1 MRSASHAVTDRNGLL
16 EMQASIEQ
24 VHVSEPIGTYIVD
37 IVSSTRTSQRVQVGA
52 SPRGSLAI
60 LKLSRAKAALEGRDF
75 VTPED
80 VKAVAV
86 PALSHRLI
94 SETGALGAESASGRC
109 RARVARNGSGA
120 GCRGFAHA
128 HGMTR
133 SPSPKVGAY
142 AGLAALGLLAAV
154 ALRLPELVLLAAP
167 FAVVATAQRVSGA
180 HTTHRGR
187 GRARPRARPRR
198 RIARRLDPVRAGEA
212 VERLDVLLELPAG
225 LELEDGDNPSTLR
238 LVEGGERL
246 LSLRLRCARWGAFRV
261 GRIHLRAHDHFGMFR
276 HEVTIDAR
284 QPLKVYPTEEA
295 VRTLLRPSET
305 QVFSG
310 NHVARQ
316 KAEGIEFAD
325 IRQFVAGDRVRH
337 VNWRATARRGEL
349 WVNEHHAERNA
360 DVVIFLDVF
369 AEARRGERSTLDPA
383 LRAAASL
390 AARYLRQRDRVGFV
404 SYGGMLNWLLPATG
418 ARQLYRI
425 VDAMLDTQ
433 IILSYAWQDL
443 VVVPRAHPS
452 PRQALVLALT
462 PLLDDR
468 AATALLDLRARGF
481 DLIVIEISPL
491 ALVVPKQGEIRTSR
505 TGCGGCAVMRSAV
518 ASSERVFPWRSGTTT
533 RHSRLPWRRWKH
545 FAGRQEPRACRH
557 RAGSPCAPR
566 CRRRVLG

>member
-1 MRSASHAVTDRNGLL
+1 
-16 EMQASIEQ
+16 
-24 VHVSEPIGTYIVD
+24 
-37 IVSSTRTSQRVQVGA
+37 
-52 SPRGSLAI
+52 
-60 LKLSRAKAALEGRDF
+60 
-75 VTPED
+75 
-80 VKAVAV
+80 
-86 PALSHRLI
+86 
-94 SETGALGAESASGRC
+94 
-109 RARVARNGSGA
+109 
-120 GCRGFAHA
+120 
-128 HGMTR
+128 MTR
-133 SPSPKVGAY
+133 SPTPKVGAY
-142 AGLAALGLLAAV
+142 AGLAALGLLAAL

-167 FAVVATAQRVSGA
+167 FAVVSAVSA
-180 HTTHRGR
+180 LQARTPRIEVEVELDR
-187 GRARPRARPRR
+187 ERALEGEL
-198 RIARRLDPVRAGEA
+198 LDVWIRFGPGDG
-212 VERLDVLLELPAG
+212 VERLDVLLEVPAG
-225 LELEDGDNPSTLR
+225 LEVEEGTNPSTAR
-238 LVEGGERL
+238 LVEGEERAL
-246 LSLRLRCARWGAFRV
+246 PLRLRCTRWGAFRV
-261 GRIHLRAHDHFGMFR
+261 GRVHLRTHDHFGMFR
-276 HEVTIDAR
+276 HEAVIDVR

-295 VRTLLRPSET
+295 VRALLRPSET

-325 IRQFVAGDRVRH
+325 IREFVAGDRVRH

-404 SYGGMLNWLLPATG
+404 SFGGMLNWLLPATG

-443 VVVPRAHPS
+443 VVVPRRTLP
-452 PRQALVLALT
+452 PQALVLALT

-491 ALVVPKQGEIRTSR
+491 AFVVPKQGEIQDIAHRLWR
-505 TGCGGCAVMRSAV
+505 LRRDAVR
-518 ASSERVFPWRSGTTT
+518 
-533 RHSRLPWRRWKH
+533 
-545 FAGRQEPRACRH
+545 GRFE
-557 RAGSPCAPR
+557 RAGVPVAVWDDDSSLTVAMEEVETF
-566 CRRRVLG
+566 RRQARTARV

>member
-1 MRSASHAVTDRNGLL
+1 
-16 EMQASIEQ
+16 
-24 VHVSEPIGTYIVD
+24 
-37 IVSSTRTSQRVQVGA
+37 
-52 SPRGSLAI
+52 
-60 LKLSRAKAALEGRDF
+60 
-75 VTPED
+75 
-80 VKAVAV
+80 
-86 PALSHRLI
+86 
-94 SETGALGAESASGRC
+94 
-109 RARVARNGSGA
+109 
-120 GCRGFAHA
+120 
-128 HGMTR
+128 MTR

-154 ALRLPELVLLAAP
+154 ALRLPELVLLATP
-167 FAVVATAQRVSGA
+167 FAVVATLSAFQVRTPRIEVDVELDRERALEGELLDVSIRFA
-180 HTTHRGR
+180 
-187 GRARPRARPRR
+187 P
-198 RIARRLDPVRAGEA
+198 GEA

-225 LELEDGDNPSTLR
+225 LEMEGGDNPSTLR
-238 LVEGGERL
+238 LEGGERL

-261 GRIHLRAHDHFGMFR
+261 GRVHLRAHDHFGMFR
-276 HEVTIDAR
+276 HEVAIDAR

-383 LRAAASL
+383 LRGAASL

-404 SYGGMLNWLLPATG
+404 SFGGMLNWLVPATG

-433 IILSYAWQDL
+433 IILSHAWQDL
-443 VVVPRAHPS
+443 VVVPRRTLP
-452 PRQALVLALT
+452 PQALVVALT

-481 DLIVIEISPL
+481 DLVVIEISPL
-491 ALVVPKQGEIRTSR
+491 ALVVRKQGEIGDIAHRLWR
-505 TGCGGCAVMRSAV
+505 LRRDAVR
-518 ASSERVFPWRSGTTT
+518 
-533 RHSRLPWRRWKH
+533 
-545 FAGRQEPRACRH
+545 GRFE
-557 RAGSPCAPR
+557 RAGVPVAVWDDDSSLTAAMEEVEAF
-566 CRRRVLG
+566 RRQARTARV

>member
-1 MRSASHAVTDRNGLL
+1 
-16 EMQASIEQ
+16 
-24 VHVSEPIGTYIVD
+24 
-37 IVSSTRTSQRVQVGA
+37 
-52 SPRGSLAI
+52 
-60 LKLSRAKAALEGRDF
+60 
-75 VTPED
+75 
-80 VKAVAV
+80 
-86 PALSHRLI
+86 
-94 SETGALGAESASGRC
+94 
-109 RARVARNGSGA
+109 
-120 GCRGFAHA
+120 
-128 HGMTR
+128 MTR

-142 AGLAALGLLAAV
+142 AGLAALGLLAAL

-167 FAVVATAQRVSGA
+167 FALVTAVSA
-180 HTTHRGR
+180 FQ
-187 GRARPRARPRR
+187 
-198 RIARRLDPVRAGEA
+198 VRAPRIDVEVELDRERALEGELLDVSIRFA
-212 VERLDVLLELPAG
+212 PGDGVERLDVLLELPAG
-225 LELEDGDNPSTLR
+225 LEVEEGTNPSALR
-238 LVEGGERL
+238 LVEGEERL
-246 LSLRLRCARWGAFRV
+246 LSLRLRCGRWGAFRI
-261 GRIHLRAHDHFGMFR
+261 GRVHLRTHDHFGMFR
-276 HEVTIDAR
+276 HEDVIDAR
-284 QPLKVYPTEEA
+284 QPLKVYPSEEA
-295 VRTLLRPSET
+295 VRALLRPSET

-325 IRQFVAGDRVRH
+325 IREFVAGDRVRH

-443 VVVPRAHPS
+443 VVVPRRTLP
-452 PRQALVLALT
+452 PQALVLALT

-491 ALVVPKQGEIRTSR
+491 AFVVPKQGEIQDIAHRLWR
-505 TGCGGCAVMRSAV
+505 LRRDAVR
-518 ASSERVFPWRSGTTT
+518 
-533 RHSRLPWRRWKH
+533 
-545 FAGRQEPRACRH
+545 GRFE
-557 RAGSPCAPR
+557 RAGVPVAVWDDDSSLTVAMEEVETF
-566 CRRRVLG
+566 RRQARTARV